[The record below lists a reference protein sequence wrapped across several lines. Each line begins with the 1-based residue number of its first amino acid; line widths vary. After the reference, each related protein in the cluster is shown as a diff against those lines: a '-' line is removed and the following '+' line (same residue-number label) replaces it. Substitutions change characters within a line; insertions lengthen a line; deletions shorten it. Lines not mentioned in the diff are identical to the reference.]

1 MTFPFLSCAKSIS
14 SNIQTSDRIG
24 GVPARDFP
32 KCFRGG
38 CWVWLGLWIKSF
50 ILAGA
55 VADWVRV
62 WKWCNI
68 FHPKIYIRSF
78 TGASAP
84 ATDSCSLWILI
95 QAYYIYPQSTQ
106 IFELF
111 QYRSGG
117 EATSMACIEF
127 AFYSLH
133 LIGPHIRPFIVL
145 FQLSSHRNWHYAS
158 PTWWHENYVGQCAA
172 DRNVDGFK
180 EWVGEEML
188 SKRLPKTQAPTHSAL
203 ALLFLKDNN

>member
-1 MTFPFLSCAKSIS
+1 MAFRHAIS
-14 SNIQTSDRIG
+14 QSAF
-24 GVPARDFP
+24 GV
-32 KCFRGG
+32 
-38 CWVWLGLWIKSF
+38 
-50 ILAGA
+50 GA
-55 VADWVRV
+55 ECDWVCESKASS
-62 WKWCNI
+62 WLAPLLTESECGN
-68 FHPKIYIRSF
+68 
-78 TGASAP
+78 GATFSTRKYTFVPLPVLLLLLLTAVP
-84 ATDSCSLWILI
+84 SEYI

-145 FQLSSHRNWHYAS
+145 FQLSSHRNWHYAP